1 MASISFYSNNYDGRQ
16 LRLTIDQTQIINGSQ
31 SILHWTLYSEG
42 GNDKYYTIRP
52 TQIAI
57 NGTQVYSQEVTLWNT
72 HEFPAAKGRATG
84 NITVTHNNDGSLS
97 VPVYFYTAV
106 YSSKWE
112 KDYGGTFTLNN
123 SKKPANI
130 IAASSFN
137 DEENP
142 TITYNNPEGN
152 LVTSLKACISWT
164 GADDIAYREI
174 PKTGTSYTFNL
185 TDAERAKLRSSIPNS
200 DRRTVKFYVTT
211 TLGGE
216 IFYSTLD
223 RVFSIVNANPTLT
236 PTIVDSNTT
245 TIALTG
251 DSNKL
256 IRYCSNAT
264 YTIGAAAIKGASLIS
279 QKVAH
284 NNITKTTATGTFNA
298 IENANFVFSATD

>member
-57 NGTQVYSQEVTLWNT
+57 NGEAVYSKELATFWDT
-72 HEFPAAKGRATG
+72 YEFPAAKGSVSG

-97 VPVYFYTAV
+97 VPIYFYTGV

-112 KDYGGTFTLNN
+112 KDYGGTFTLDN
-123 SKKPANI
+123 SKKRANI
-130 IAASSFN
+130 TAAPNFN

-142 TITYNNPEGN
+142 TIIYNNPAGN

-200 DRRTVKFYVTT
+200 DRRKVKFY
-211 TLGGE
+211 
-216 IFYSTLD
+216 D
-223 RVFSIVNANPTLT
+223 
-236 PTIVDSNTT
+236 
-245 TIALTG
+245 
-251 DSNKL
+251 
-256 IRYCSNAT
+256 
-264 YTIGAAAIKGASLIS
+264 
-279 QKVAH
+279 
-284 NNITKTTATGTFNA
+284 
-298 IENANFVFSATD
+298 